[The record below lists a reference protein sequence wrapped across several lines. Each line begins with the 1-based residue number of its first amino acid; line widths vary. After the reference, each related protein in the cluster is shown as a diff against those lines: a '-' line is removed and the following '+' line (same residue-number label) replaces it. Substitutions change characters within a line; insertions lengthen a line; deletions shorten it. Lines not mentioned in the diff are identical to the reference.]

1 DDRSTPT
8 PPPAPPGRG
17 RPSLGKPAGAGR
29 GRPGRAGGCHPGG
42 RRARE
47 SHRSGEVGSILE
59 RRCFR
64 GLPCPERGRC
74 CPAASG
80 RGRPGQGAGPDP
92 FPAPCPTAGR
102 TAAGILPLGSFGG
115 APRRPG
121 PPARV
126 PPPPSGL
133 GPGDR
138 PPSPPLSGPAAG
150 CSGKAPGGFRWIG
163 GRPVRPLP
171 AEGDDVRETAL
182 RAFRAFRGA
191 LRAEGLDCRDVL
203 LVYLYVRD
211 VDRFSAVDSAY
222 AAVFDGRPPARV
234 CVEAPLASGG
244 AAADGRPGPG
254 AARPGRSCGC
264 GASRTGRPPASRP
277 LQPERRGGRAGV
289 LLRADRAPALHHA
302 AGGRRRR
309 SRGPRRP
316 GPRPENPGRLA
327 AGPPAPPRAVCPLL
341 RHPQRLRPGRAG
353 RLARRHRGTRPGT
366 GCPPPPLRGRAQC
379 REGGERRGSGEGRAA
394 GFGGWRGAGT
404 EEAGDGD
411 GVLPAAPPR
420 PPPGAP
426 LSGPP
431 GAPTSVSVFQEEEPS
446 APGDGGASP
455 PASAVV
461 TVLVVPRLPRGAAVE
476 WHVVAVADEP
486 GRRRHRRWRRAT
498 RDWRVECR
506 ATEAGEA
513 SGVLAALSPC
523 RPPPPGRRADPAEAA
538 DLLGEVVLRAAGW
551 CSEAGGAPPLAVR
564 GFYRQGGVDPEVLF
578 TGEAARGGRGP
589 GAGRGGAGGERGRA
603 IDPKAPPPPH
613 THLVPLRTR
622 RGVRPRGPV
631 EGARGREPGATESS
645 PGSATDL
652 LGVLGQV
659 I

>member
-353 RLARRHRGTRPGT
+353 RLARRHRGTRPG
-366 GCPPPPLRGRAQC
+366 GRAERPRGRGSVPAGV
-379 REGGERRGSGEGRAA
+379 GG
-394 GFGGWRGAGT
+394 
-404 EEAGDGD
+404 GDG
-411 GVLPAAPPR
+411 
-420 PPPGAP
+420 
-426 LSGPP
+426 
-431 GAPTSVSVFQEEEPS
+431 
-446 APGDGGASP
+446 
-455 PASAVV
+455 
-461 TVLVVPRLPRGAAVE
+461 
-476 WHVVAVADEP
+476 
-486 GRRRHRRWRRAT
+486 
-498 RDWRVECR
+498 
-506 ATEAGEA
+506 
-513 SGVLAALSPC
+513 
-523 RPPPPGRRADPAEAA
+523 
-538 DLLGEVVLRAAGW
+538 
-551 CSEAGGAPPLAVR
+551 AGGAPPAP
-564 GFYRQGGVDPEVLF
+564 GGCGGV
-578 TGEAARGGRGP
+578 ARGGRRRRARPTEAPQVAAGHPGLARRVPGDGGRRSVRRPRRLVPVPAAPAGPPGGPGRGRGPAGGGGPAGRGLVLGGRRGPAAGRQGLLQAGRRGPGGSVHRAAAAAGRAAGRDGSGAGHGPGERHPRRRDRPRDLLARTVAREAIALPPAPHGQDRRGRWGAEPDPPVVIPGLAGQAAP
-589 GAGRGGAGGERGRA
+589 GAGRRTGRWGPAA
-603 IDPKAPPPPH
+603 IGSGHGSGVTLYPPH
-613 THLVPLRTR
+613 
-622 RGVRPRGPV
+622 
-631 EGARGREPGATESS
+631 PGAQSRWK
-645 PGSATDL
+645 
-652 LGVLGQV
+652 
-659 I
+659 